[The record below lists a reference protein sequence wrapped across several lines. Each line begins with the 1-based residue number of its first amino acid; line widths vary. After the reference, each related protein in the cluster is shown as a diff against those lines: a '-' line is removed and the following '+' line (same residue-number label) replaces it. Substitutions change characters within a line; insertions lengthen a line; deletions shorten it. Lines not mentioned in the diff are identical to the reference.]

1 MRVSD
6 RQSGTGRK
14 QRKLWIVLILAIVV
28 ILGVVIAVNQSSSK
42 QESSTEKS
50 EENEEASKVT
60 DAAEDAAEEDEEDA
74 EETDEGLAFPYLLEE
89 EQIQVDSLFQYSGIN
104 PDAENAECED
114 VAAIQMKNNSEQY
127 LESAEVSVELSDGTA
142 YSFVVQDIPAGK
154 SVIAFESGNTSYDG
168 KTGVAFIEAKT
179 SYSSEAGVKEDEV
192 KVTSDDNGVQISNI
206 SGDAIETMKVK
217 YHCVMDDMYFGGIS
231 SETEVDG
238 LAAGES
244 TAVDTSESILGDADV
259 VSITY

>member
-1 MRVSD
+1 M
-6 RQSGTGRK
+6 GTP
-14 QRKLWIVLILAIVV
+14 
-28 ILGVVIAVNQSSSK
+28 S
-42 QESSTEKS
+42 
-50 EENEEASKVT
+50 
-60 DAAEDAAEEDEEDA
+60 
-74 EETDEGLAFPYLLEE
+74 
-89 EQIQVDSLFQYSGIN
+89 
-104 PDAENAECED
+104 
-114 VAAIQMKNNSEQY
+114 
-127 LESAEVSVELSDGTA
+127 
-142 YSFVVQDIPAGK
+142 
-154 SVIAFESGNTSYDG
+154 NTSYDG

-179 SYSSEAGVKEDEV
+179 SYSSEVGVKEDEV

-206 SGDAIETMKVK
+206 SGDAIGTMKVK

>member
-1 MRVSD
+1 MSD
-6 RQSGTGRK
+6 RQSGTGKK
-14 QRKLWIVLILAIVV
+14 QRKLWIVLILAIVI
-28 ILGVVIAVNQSSSK
+28 ILGIVIAVNQSSSK

-50 EENEEASKVT
+50 EENEETSKVT
-60 DAAEDAAEEDEEDA
+60 EAAEDAAEEDA

-179 SYSSEAGVKEDEV
+179 AYSSEAGVKEDEI

-206 SGDAIETMKVK
+206 SGDAIGTMKVK
-217 YHCVMDDMYFGGIS
+217 YHCVMDDMYLGGIS

>member
-1 MRVSD
+1 MSD

-60 DAAEDAAEEDEEDA
+60 EAAEDAAEEDT

-206 SGDAIETMKVK
+206 SGDAIGTMKVK

-231 SETEVDG
+231 SESEVDG

>member
-1 MRVSD
+1 MSD

-50 EENEEASKVT
+50 EENEDASKVT
-60 DAAEDAAEEDEEDA
+60 EAAEDAAEEDT

-206 SGDAIETMKVK
+206 SGDAIGTMKVK

>member
-1 MRVSD
+1 MSD

-14 QRKLWIVLILAIVV
+14 QRKLWIVLILAIVI
-28 ILGVVIAVNQSSSK
+28 ILGIVIAVNQSSSK

-60 DAAEDAAEEDEEDA
+60 ESAEEATEEDEEDA

-206 SGDAIETMKVK
+206 SGDAIGTMKVK

>member
-1 MRVSD
+1 MSD
-6 RQSGTGRK
+6 RQSGTGKK

-60 DAAEDAAEEDEEDA
+60 DAA
-74 EETDEGLAFPYLLEE
+74 DEGLAFPYLLEE

-154 SVIAFESGNTSYDG
+154 SVIAFESGNTSYD
-168 KTGVAFIEAKT
+168 
-179 SYSSEAGVKEDEV
+179 
-192 KVTSDDNGVQISNI
+192 
-206 SGDAIETMKVK
+206 
-217 YHCVMDDMYFGGIS
+217 
-231 SETEVDG
+231 
-238 LAAGES
+238 
-244 TAVDTSESILGDADV
+244 
-259 VSITY
+259 

>member
-1 MRVSD
+1 MSD

-60 DAAEDAAEEDEEDA
+60 EAAEDAAEEDT

-154 SVIAFESGNTSYDG
+154 SVIVFESGNTSYDG

-179 SYSSEAGVKEDEV
+179 VYSSEAGVKEDEV

-206 SGDAIETMKVK
+206 SGDAIGTMKVK

>member
-1 MRVSD
+1 MSD
-6 RQSGTGRK
+6 RQSGTGKK
-14 QRKLWIVLILAIVV
+14 QRKLWIVLILAIVI
-28 ILGVVIAVNQSSSK
+28 ILGIVIAVNQSSSK

-50 EENEEASKVT
+50 EENEETSKVT
-60 DAAEDAAEEDEEDA
+60 EAAEDAAEEDA

-179 SYSSEAGVKEDEV
+179 AYSSEAGVKEDEI

-206 SGDAIETMKVK
+206 SGDAIGTMKVK

-244 TAVDTSESILGDADV
+244 TAVDTSESILRDADV

>member
-1 MRVSD
+1 MSD

-50 EENEEASKVT
+50 EENEETSKVT
-60 DAAEDAAEEDEEDA
+60 EAAEDAAEEDT

-206 SGDAIETMKVK
+206 SGDAIGTMKVK

>member
-1 MRVSD
+1 MSD

-14 QRKLWIVLILAIVV
+14 QRKLWIVLILAIVI
-28 ILGVVIAVNQSSSK
+28 ILGIVIAVNQSSSK

-50 EENEEASKVT
+50 EENEDASKVT
-60 DAAEDAAEEDEEDA
+60 EAAEDAAEEDT

-179 SYSSEAGVKEDEV
+179 AYSSEAGVKEDEV

-206 SGDAIETMKVK
+206 SGDAIGTMKVK

-259 VSITY
+259 VGITY

>member
-1 MRVSD
+1 MNRAFEN
-6 RQSGTGRK
+6 
-14 QRKLWIVLILAIVV
+14 LANAIVV
-28 ILGVVIAVNQSSSK
+28 QACRDYRDELNWLSAHQP
-42 QESSTEKS
+42 
-50 EENEEASKVT
+50 VT
-60 DAAEDAAEEDEEDA
+60 EEDEEDA

-179 SYSSEAGVKEDEV
+179 SYSSEAGVK
-192 KVTSDDNGVQISNI
+192 
-206 SGDAIETMKVK
+206 
-217 YHCVMDDMYFGGIS
+217 
-231 SETEVDG
+231 
-238 LAAGES
+238 
-244 TAVDTSESILGDADV
+244 
-259 VSITY
+259 

>member
-1 MRVSD
+1 MSD
-6 RQSGTGRK
+6 RQSGTGKK
-14 QRKLWIVLILAIVV
+14 QRKLWIVLILAIVI

-60 DAAEDAAEEDEEDA
+60 EAAEEATEEDEEDA

-127 LESAEVSVELSDGTA
+127 LESAEVSVELTDGTA

-179 SYSSEAGVKEDEV
+179 TYSSEAGVKEDEV

-206 SGDAIETMKVK
+206 SGDAIGTMKVK

>member
-1 MRVSD
+1 MSD

-60 DAAEDAAEEDEEDA
+60 DAAEDAAEEDA

-179 SYSSEAGVKEDEV
+179 SYSSEVGVKEDEV

-206 SGDAIETMKVK
+206 SGDAIGTMKVK

>member
-1 MRVSD
+1 MSD

-60 DAAEDAAEEDEEDA
+60 EAAEEATEEDEEDA

-104 PDAENAECED
+104 PD
-114 VAAIQMKNNSEQY
+114 AAIQMKNNSEQY

-206 SGDAIETMKVK
+206 SGDAIGTMKVK

>member
-1 MRVSD
+1 MSD

-14 QRKLWIVLILAIVV
+14 QRKIWIVLILAIVV

-50 EENEEASKVT
+50 EENEAASKVT
-60 DAAEDAAEEDEEDA
+60 EAAEDDAEEDS
-74 EETDEGLAFPYLLEE
+74 EETNEGLAFPYLLEE

-127 LESAEVSVELSDGTA
+127 LESAEVSVELTDGTA

-179 SYSSEAGVKEDEV
+179 AYSSEAGVKEDEV

-206 SGDAIETMKVK
+206 SGDAIGTMKVK

-238 LAAGES
+238 LAIGES

>member
-1 MRVSD
+1 MSD
-6 RQSGTGRK
+6 RQSGTGKK

-42 QESSTEKS
+42 QETSTEKS

-60 DAAEDAAEEDEEDA
+60 DAA
-74 EETDEGLAFPYLLEE
+74 DEGLAFPYLLEE

-206 SGDAIETMKVK
+206 SGDAIGTMKVK

-259 VSITY
+259 VSIIY

>member
-14 QRKLWIVLILAIVV
+14 QRKLWIVLILAIVI
-28 ILGVVIAVNQSSSK
+28 ILGIVIAVNQSSSK

-60 DAAEDAAEEDEEDA
+60 EAAEEATEEDEEDA
-74 EETDEGLAFPYLLEE
+74 KKREALTLEE

-206 SGDAIETMKVK
+206 SGDAIGTMKVK

>member
-1 MRVSD
+1 MSD

-28 ILGVVIAVNQSSSK
+28 ILGIVIAVNQSSSK

-50 EENEEASKVT
+50 EENEETSKVT
-60 DAAEDAAEEDEEDA
+60 EAAEDAAEEDT

-127 LESAEVSVELSDGTA
+127 LESAEVSVELTDGTA

-179 SYSSEAGVKEDEV
+179 TYSSEAGVKEDEV

-206 SGDAIETMKVK
+206 SGDAIGTMKVK

>member
-1 MRVSD
+1 MSD

-60 DAAEDAAEEDEEDA
+60 DVAEDAAEEDA

-179 SYSSEAGVKEDEV
+179 AYSSEAGVKEDEV

-206 SGDAIETMKVK
+206 SGDAIGTMKVK

>member
-1 MRVSD
+1 MSD

-50 EENEEASKVT
+50 EENEVASKVT
-60 DAAEDAAEEDEEDA
+60 EAAEDDAEEDS
-74 EETDEGLAFPYLLEE
+74 EETNEGLAFPYLLEE

-127 LESAEVSVELSDGTA
+127 LESAKVSIELTDGTA

-179 SYSSEAGVKEDEV
+179 AYSSEEGVKEDEV

-206 SGDAIETMKVK
+206 SGDTIGTMKVK

>member
-1 MRVSD
+1 MSD

-60 DAAEDAAEEDEEDA
+60 EAAEDAAEEDT

-154 SVIAFESGNTSYDG
+154 SVIVFESGNTSYDG

-206 SGDAIETMKVK
+206 SGDAIGTMKVK

>member
-1 MRVSD
+1 MSD

-50 EENEEASKVT
+50 EENEETSKVT
-60 DAAEDAAEEDEEDA
+60 EAAEDAAEEDT

-179 SYSSEAGVKEDEV
+179 AYSSDAGVKEDEV

-206 SGDAIETMKVK
+206 SGDAIGTMKVK

>member
-1 MRVSD
+1 MSD

-14 QRKLWIVLILAIVV
+14 QRKLWIVLILAIV
-28 ILGVVIAVNQSSSK
+28 IIMGIVIAVNQSSSK

-60 DAAEDAAEEDEEDA
+60 EAAEDAAEEDT

-154 SVIAFESGNTSYDG
+154 SVIVFESGNTSYDG

-179 SYSSEAGVKEDEV
+179 VYSSEAGVKEDEV

-206 SGDAIETMKVK
+206 SGDAIGTMKVK

>member
-1 MRVSD
+1 MSD
-6 RQSGTGRK
+6 RQSGTGKK

-50 EENEEASKVT
+50 EENEVASKVT
-60 DAAEDAAEEDEEDA
+60 EAAEDAAEEDS
-74 EETDEGLAFPYLLEE
+74 EETNEGLAFPYLLEE

-127 LESAEVSVELSDGTA
+127 LESAEVSVELTDGTA

-179 SYSSEAGVKEDEV
+179 AYSSEAGVKEDEV

-206 SGDAIETMKVK
+206 SGDAIGTMKVK

>member
-1 MRVSD
+1 MSD

-60 DAAEDAAEEDEEDA
+60 DVAEDAAEEDA

-179 SYSSEAGVKEDEV
+179 AYSSDAGVKEDEV

-206 SGDAIETMKVK
+206 SGDAIGTMKVK

>member
-1 MRVSD
+1 MSD

-127 LESAEVSVELSDGTA
+127 LLYRIFRQENLSLLLKVEIHLMMEKQA
-142 YSFVVQDIPAGK
+142 LHLLRRKHHIHQRQ
-154 SVIAFESGNTSYDG
+154 E
-168 KTGVAFIEAKT
+168 
-179 SYSSEAGVKEDEV
+179 
-192 KVTSDDNGVQISNI
+192 
-206 SGDAIETMKVK
+206 
-217 YHCVMDDMYFGGIS
+217 
-231 SETEVDG
+231 
-238 LAAGES
+238 
-244 TAVDTSESILGDADV
+244 
-259 VSITY
+259 

>member
-1 MRVSD
+1 MSD
-6 RQSGTGRK
+6 RQSGTGKK
-14 QRKLWIVLILAIVV
+14 QRKLWIVLILAIVI
-28 ILGVVIAVNQSSSK
+28 ILGIVIAVNQSSSK

-50 EENEEASKVT
+50 EENEETSKVT
-60 DAAEDAAEEDEEDA
+60 EAAEDAAEEDA

-206 SGDAIETMKVK
+206 SGDAIGTMKVK

-259 VSITY
+259 VSIIY